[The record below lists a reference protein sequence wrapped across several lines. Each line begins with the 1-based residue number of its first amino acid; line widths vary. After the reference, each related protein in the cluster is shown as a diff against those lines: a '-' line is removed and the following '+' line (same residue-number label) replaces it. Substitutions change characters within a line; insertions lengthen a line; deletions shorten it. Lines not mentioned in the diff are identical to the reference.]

1 MEDKNDKKLILK
13 AFGYLDALIML
24 FRMRN
29 QFAYSMD
36 ELSERFHNL
45 PKDTLSK
52 IFDTFCGVS
61 LSERNVASI
70 RSSEK
75 LKVA

>member
-1 MEDKNDKKLILK
+1 MT
-13 AFGYLDALIML
+13 
-24 FRMRN
+24 
-29 QFAYSMD
+29 

-52 IFDTFCGVS
+52 IFDNFCTVS
-61 LSERNVASI
+61 LSERNIASI

-75 LKVA
+75 LKLA